1 MSLTKVSYSMIAGSV
16 VNVVDYGAVGD
27 GTTDDTVA
35 INAAI
40 AAVAANNGGGS
51 VFLPRGNYV
60 TTSTIYVP
68 KNIILEGEGFFSG
81 VLWNGVDIDDW
92 GTCIVGKHTGAAI
105 VSFKGAYGG
114 GMRNMSVYGWPS
126 ATPKTGIAVGRS
138 TSASAGR
145 HLFER
150 VNATG
155 HYTAAAWYAIASEES
170 TYIMVHGNVLGGGAK
185 YTLFISGEDD
195 LNVDSFVSS
204 SNWNGNT
211 ITGFNL
217 LHQSEVAESAAI
229 RINIRIGTA
238 GWTFTDGFT
247 GMKAGANSSHVNL
260 HLVNATG
267 DNFSTD
273 FVFENVGSES
283 TSNAN
288 PPIQHYLISRDPAAV
303 PSVLN
308 GLVVKNC
315 TCGQTLGGTQ
325 FYIYGQDSVTING
338 AFIDEAISTYPTS
351 LWRVSSSNINLQQ
364 QNLIIRSG
372 CSRSTVNAKNTFSK
386 GVLGQVVKTMS
397 LNTVIGPTT
406 FSGGGPDVMVVS
418 EATVFTGTSTPT
430 LVVEIDG
437 TTAPETFKWSL
448 DGGSTFVATL
458 VPITAGVDQLLQDGI
473 YIRFS
478 QGTGIA
484 LASRWTTV
492 IAPVLLP
499 TQTA

>member
-1 MSLTKVSYSMIAGSV
+1 MISGAPVSVI
-16 VNVVDYGAVGD
+16 DYGAVGD
-27 GTTDDTVA
+27 GVTDCTAA

-40 AAVAANNGGGS
+40 AAVSADNAGGV
-51 VFLPRGNYV
+51 VFFPKGNYV
-60 TTSTIYVP
+60 ATSTIYVP
-68 KNIILEGEGFFSG
+68 KNILLQGEGFYSG
-81 VLWNGVDIDDW
+81 VLWNGVDIDVW
-92 GTCIVGKHTGAAI
+92 GSCIVGKHTGAAV

-114 GMRNMSVYGWPS
+114 GMRDISTYGWPT
-126 ATPKTGIAVGRS
+126 ATPKTGIVVGRS
-138 TSASAGR
+138 SGASAGR

-150 VNATG
+150 VIATG

-185 YTLFISGEDD
+185 YTFFISGEDD
-195 LNVDSFVSS
+195 LSVDSLVSS
-204 SNWNGNT
+204 SNWNANT

-217 LHQSEVAESAAI
+217 LHQSEVNDSAAI
-229 RINIRIGTA
+229 RINIRVGTA

-247 GMKAGANSSHVNL
+247 AMKSGTNSSHVNL

-267 DNFSTD
+267 DNFATD

-283 TSNAN
+283 ASNAS
-288 PPIQHYLISRDPAAV
+288 PPIQHYLISRDLAAV

-338 AFIDEAISTYPTS
+338 AFIDEALSTYPTS
-351 LWRVSSSNINLQQ
+351 LWRVSSSNINLPQ

-372 CSRSTVNAKNTFSK
+372 CSRSTVNAKNTFSS
-386 GVLGQVVKTMS
+386 GVLDQVVKTMS
-397 LNTVIGPTT
+397 LNTVIGPTIFT
-406 FSGGGPDVMVVS
+406 GGGPNVMVVS
-418 EATVFTGTSTPT
+418 GATVFTGTSTPT
-430 LVVEIDG
+430 LVVEIDA
-437 TTAPETFKWSL
+437 TTAPSKFQWSL
-448 DGGSTFVATL
+448 DGGSTWVATF

>member
-16 VNVVDYGAVGD
+16 VNVVDKGAIGD
-27 GTTDDTVA
+27 GVTNCTSA

-40 AAVAANNGGGS
+40 AEVSANNGGGV
-51 VFLPRGNYV
+51 VFFPRGNYV
-60 TTSTIYVP
+60 ATSTIYVP
-68 KNIILEGEGFFSG
+68 KNILLQGEGFFSG
-81 VLWNGVDIDDW
+81 VLWNGVDIDVW
-92 GTCIVGKHTGAAI
+92 GSCIVGKHTGSAI

-114 GMRNMSVYGWPS
+114 GMRDMSVYGWPS
-126 ATPKTGIAVGRS
+126 TTPKTGIVVGRS

-155 HYTAAAWYAIASEES
+155 SYTVAAWYAIASEES

-185 YTLFISGEDD
+185 YTMFISGEDD
-195 LNVDSFVSS
+195 LSVDSLVSS

-217 LHQSEVAESAAI
+217 LHQSEVNDSAVI
-229 RINIRIGTA
+229 RINIRAGTA

-247 GMKAGANSSHVNL
+247 GMKSGTNSSHVNV

-267 DNFSTD
+267 DNFATD

-283 TSNAN
+283 TSNAS
-288 PPIQHYLISRDPAAV
+288 PPIQNYLISREAAAA

-308 GLVVKNC
+308 GFVVKNC
-315 TCGQTLGGTQ
+315 SCGQTLGGTQ
-325 FYIYGQDSVTING
+325 FYIFGQDSVTING
-338 AFIDEAISTYPTS
+338 AFINEAISTYPSS
-351 LWRVSSSNINLQQ
+351 LWRVSNSNINLPQ
-364 QNLIIRSG
+364 QNLTIRSG
-372 CSRSTVNAKNTFSK
+372 CSSSIVNAKNTFSS
-386 GVLGQVVKTMS
+386 GVLGQVIKTMS
-397 LNTVIGPTT
+397 LNTVIGPTIFT
-406 FSGGGPDVMVVS
+406 GGGPNVMVVS
-418 EATVFTGTSTPT
+418 GATVFTGTSTPT